1 MSTLTTTHKATLV
14 GSINE
19 LLANSMVDVI
29 DDTSPQLGGNLDLNG
44 NDIDG
49 TGNINITGSITA
61 TSLAGTITGVTQS
74 PNDNSTKLATTE
86 YADTALA
93 TYTTKAF
100 AISMA
105 IAL

>member
-1 MSTLTTTHKATLV
+1 MAIVTVNLQDSFANWRTKTNTLGSNAGDLSTLTTTHKATLV

-49 TGNINITGSITA
+49 TGNINITGSIT
-61 TSLAGTITGVTQS
+61 
-74 PNDNSTKLATTE
+74 
-86 YADTALA
+86 
-93 TYTTKAF
+93 
-100 AISMA
+100 
-105 IAL
+105 